1 MDKRTMACNLV
12 ADFGKMLTLPSL
24 ILDDLTNSCV
34 LVFDGDLLLNIEY
47 DDLGERLVFSV
58 YLEAI
63 SGEGSESLL
72 RELLGAN
79 LYWHRTRG
87 ATLCL
92 EEGTNGIILIYARSV
107 TELDGS
113 SFETLVENFLI
124 QAEKWRARIKAFQ
137 PKEESARIPDSV
149 GPFTPMFG

>member
-1 MDKRTMACNLV
+1 MDKRNMACNLV

-24 ILDDLTNSCV
+24 VLDDTTNSCV

-47 DDLGERLVFSV
+47 DDVGERMVFSV
-58 YLEAI
+58 YLEAL
-63 SGEGSESLL
+63 SAEGAEPLL
-72 RELLGAN
+72 RELMGAN

-92 EEGTNGIILIYARSV
+92 EEGTNGVILIYARSV
-107 TELDGS
+107 TELDAS

-124 QAEKWRARIKAFQ
+124 QADKWRARINAFH
-137 PKEESARIPDSV
+137 PKIEAHPIPGGD
-149 GPFTPMFG
+149 GPYTPMFG